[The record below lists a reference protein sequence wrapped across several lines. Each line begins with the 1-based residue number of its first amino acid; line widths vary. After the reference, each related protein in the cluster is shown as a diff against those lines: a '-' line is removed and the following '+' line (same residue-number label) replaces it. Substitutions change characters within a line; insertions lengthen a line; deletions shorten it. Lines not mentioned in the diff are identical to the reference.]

1 VQDDDSSPMPLD
13 RRAPVAQL
21 TVRDMQ
27 RAFKGALEEII
38 DDEERTAKFWRAGYE
53 QFTKHATDDGAKWL
67 WRRVVSAL
75 GGALMAAGLWL
86 GFKFGGWGK

>member
-1 VQDDDSSPMPLD
+1 VQDDDSSPIPLD

-27 RAFKGALEEII
+27 RAFKAALEEVL
-38 DDEERTAKFWRAGYE
+38 DDTARTDAYWERGYRE
-53 QFTKHATDDGAKWL
+53 FARHAQQEGAKWL
-67 WRRVVSAL
+67 WNRTMSAI
-75 GGALMAAGLWL
+75 GGALLAAGLWL

>member
-1 VQDDDSSPMPLD
+1 MPLD

-21 TVRDMQ
+21 TVRDLQ
-27 RAFKGALEEII
+27 RAFRGALEEIL
-38 DDEERTAKFWRAGYE
+38 DDNERTARFWRAGYE
-53 QFTKHATDDGAKWL
+53 QFTKHASDDGAKWL
-67 WRRVVSAL
+67 WRRAVSAI